1 MAKGHQ
7 MMARR
12 LGPLGAL
19 LVAIG
24 LGAGWA
30 AVAAS
35 AHVTVAAPGVVT
47 GASDAVITIRVPDES
62 DNASTTGLT
71 LKLPTDH
78 PIAGVLVAP
87 QAGWRATI
95 KQSKLATPV
104 KTDDGDITEVVSEI
118 DWVAAPGSSI
128 GPGFF
133 GEFSF
138 IAGKLPDDASTL
150 TFKAIQSYSDGKVVS
165 WIQQPAPG
173 SSPEPDFPA
182 PTLVLPA
189 ADGSTASGS
198 PAAGSPAAGSAS
210 PHASA
215 ATSAAGQFHATSQA
229 TARTGVVLG
238 AIAVLLAAVALAV
251 ALTKR
256 RRPGRPAS

>member
-1 MAKGHQ
+1 

-62 DNASTTGLT
+62 DNASTTGLK

-87 QAGWRATI
+87 QAGWTATI
-95 KQSKLATPV
+95 KQSKH
-104 KTDDGDITEVVSEI
+104 
-118 DWVAAPGSSI
+118 AA
-128 GPGFF
+128 
-133 GEFSF
+133 
-138 IAGKLPDDASTL
+138 
-150 TFKAIQSYSDGKVVS
+150 
-165 WIQQPAPG
+165 
-173 SSPEPDFPA
+173 
-182 PTLVLPA
+182 
-189 ADGSTASGS
+189 
-198 PAAGSPAAGSAS
+198 
-210 PHASA
+210 
-215 ATSAAGQFHATSQA
+215 SQA

-238 AIAVLLAAVALAV
+238 AIAVLLAAVALWPLRSPSGGDPSGPSGAGPSGPQ
-251 ALTKR
+251 ASRSCWETGTRTQTARLQ
-256 RRPGRPAS
+256 RPAGCRLPHLPLPAHGRPAALGTRPQQLTQPCARLGCTASLRLRRLRLRRSMAGDLSRQPWRAETERTRLDDARSKAR